1 MKPVNSLLKV
11 CGVSFSRD
19 GKFIFKNISF
29 ELFAGEILILLGP
42 SGCGKTSL
50 LRCLNRLESVAEG
63 EMFLQGVP
71 ISRITSPDLRRR
83 VGMVFQTSA
92 DLLGTVEESISVGP
106 SLNQQKI
113 SAHAVTSL
121 MEKVGLDTS
130 LRNRKVSGLSTGE
143 HQRLSLAQV
152 LANEPQVLMLDEPTS
167 GLDPTAV
174 LTVENLVQKLNA
186 SLKTGILLVTHDIN
200 QAVRFNSR
208 TLVLANGEILAD
220 GNIQE
225 LINSSQNL
233 QLQKFFQGQF

>member
-1 MKPVNSLLKV
+1 
-11 CGVSFSRD
+11 
-19 GKFIFKNISF
+19 
-29 ELFAGEILILLGP
+29 
-42 SGCGKTSL
+42 
-50 LRCLNRLESVAEG
+50 
-63 EMFLQGVP
+63 
-71 ISRITSPDLRRR
+71 
-83 VGMVFQTSA
+83 MVFQTSA

-186 SLKTGILLVTHDIN
+186 SLKTGILFVTHDIN

-208 TLVLANGEILAD
+208 TLVLANGEILAG